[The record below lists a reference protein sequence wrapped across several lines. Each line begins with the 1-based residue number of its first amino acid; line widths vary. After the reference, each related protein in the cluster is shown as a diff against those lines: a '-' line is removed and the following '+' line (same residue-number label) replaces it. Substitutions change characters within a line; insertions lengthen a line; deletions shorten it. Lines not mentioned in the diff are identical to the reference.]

1 MASRAD
7 VEAFTKANRDLRKL
21 ALADLKGFWATLNTS
36 DVGVVRRALAEFMPL
51 LVRHYGEMAA
61 VVAAD
66 FYDEL
71 RAQSSPAG
79 RYAAVMAAYAG
90 DAGLLASARWAI
102 GSLLGAKPDPAAAL
116 GSLSI
121 VADKHILGQGRR
133 TIAESAARDP
143 AGARWARI
151 PHGDTCAFCVLLA
164 SRGAVYHSEAAAGEF
179 AKFHGD
185 CDCTPTPFWDGDPYP
200 DHYDPDAYF
209 QMYADGQNKAKSGS
223 TRAALAGMRQVDG
236 IDH

>member
-1 MASRAD
+1 
-7 VEAFTKANRDLRKL
+7 
-21 ALADLKGFWATLNTS
+21 
-36 DVGVVRRALAEFMPL
+36 VRRALEEFMPL

-71 RAQSSPAG
+71 RAQSSAG
-79 RYAAVMAAYAG
+79 GRFAAVMADYAG

-102 GSLLGAKPDPAAAL
+102 GSLLGANPDPVAAL

-133 TIAESAARDP
+133 TVAGSAARDP

-164 SRGAVYHSEAAAGEF
+164 SRGAEYHSEESAGKAGVNEY
-179 AKFHGD
+179 HGD

-209 QMYADGQNKAKSGS
+209 QMYADGKNQAKSGS
-223 TRAALAGMRQVDG
+223 TRAVLAGMRQVDG